1 MFGLPQGDIFSA
13 AVLQLSHEVYMSS
26 DLIVIAGLLASMTAL
41 VVFTVKLKLH
51 PFLSLIFASVIF
63 AVISGMKLQDM
74 LTSFTGGMGDAMSE
88 IGIVIALGTII
99 GVLFEKSGSA
109 ETVAKT
115 IFRVFGKS
123 RAALGLAIT
132 GYFVSMPVFC
142 DTAFVILSPIAKRL
156 SKNSRVS
163 MTAMALSL
171 FAGLHATHI
180 LVPPTPGP
188 LSVTGILNADIAGV
202 MLLGAAVAVPV
213 TLVGYAAANIAGK
226 KFNYLPKDIEETDDD
241 KHFPSPAAAFLTILT
256 PITLMLLRM
265 FGYVFSVPDRLQS
278 VLNILGEPVAA
289 LSISVIIA
297 AAVYAHTYP
306 EDSDAWGFDGIIAD
320 SIRTAGQ
327 ITLIVCAGGAF
338 SSVLAASRLHTTLI
352 SLFSP
357 SAALGI
363 LGPFFIGLIFRSCI
377 GSGTVAMVT
386 AATMISPFLEV
397 LGLGSPAGHIIA
409 VLSCAAGS
417 LAVLHGNDDF
427 FWVIAATSEME
438 TSTAYKTLPVISVL
452 QSFTALICVYILS
465 IIML

>member
-1 MFGLPQGDIFSA
+1 MGSDIF
-13 AVLQLSHEVYMSS
+13 
-26 DLIVIAGLLASMTAL
+26 VIAGLILSMIAL
-41 VVFTVKLKLH
+41 ILFTVKFRLH
-51 PFLSLIFASVIF
+51 PFLSLLFSSLIFSF
-63 AVISGMKLQDM
+63 ISGMNVQEMLQ
-74 LTSFTGGMGDAMSE
+74 SFTAGLGNAMSE

-115 IFRVFGKS
+115 IFKIFGKNK
-123 RAALGLAIT
+123 AAFGLAIT

-156 SKNSRVS
+156 SKDSKIS

-188 LSVTGILNADIAGV
+188 LSVTGILNADITLV
-202 MLLGAAVAVPV
+202 VLLGAAVAVPV
-213 TLVGYAAANIAGK
+213 TLIGYVAANVFGK
-226 KFNYLPKDIEETDDD
+226 KYNYIPKDIDDSDDD
-241 KHFPSPAAAFLTILT
+241 RKLPSPAAAFLTIMT
-256 PITLMLLRM
+256 PVALMLLK
-265 FGYVFSVPDRLQS
+265 
-278 VLNILGEPVAA
+278 VLGIALNVGDNIQKILNLIGEPIIA
-289 LSISVIIA
+289 LSISVVIA

-306 EDSDAWGFDGIIAD
+306 EDGDAWGFDGIIAD

-338 SSVLAASRLHTTLI
+338 SSVLAASHLQKILI
-352 SLFSP
+352 NVIVP

-363 LGPFFIGLIFRSCI
+363 LAPFIIGFILRSCI

-386 AATMISPFLEV
+386 AATMISPFLNAI
-397 LGLGSPAGHIIA
+397 GLGSNIGHVIA

-427 FWVIAATSEME
+427 FWVIATTSEME
-438 TSTAYKTLPVISVL
+438 TTTAYKTLPIVSVL
-452 QSFTALICVYILS
+452 QSFTALICVYVLS
-465 IIML
+465 SVFL

>member
-1 MFGLPQGDIFSA
+1 
-13 AVLQLSHEVYMSS
+13 MSS

-41 VVFTVKLKLH
+41 VLFTVKLKLH

-63 AVISGMKLQDM
+63 AVISGMNVQE
-74 LTSFTGGMGDAMSE
+74 TIQSFTDGMGNAMSE

-115 IFRVFGKS
+115 IFKVFGKS

-156 SKNSRVS
+156 SKDSGIS

-188 LSVTGILNADIAGV
+188 LSVTGILNADITSV
-202 MLLGAAVAVPV
+202 MLLGSAVAIPV
-213 TLVGYAAANIAGK
+213 TLVSYAAANIAGRC
-226 KFNYLPKDIEETDDD
+226 FNCMPKDIDDSDDD
-241 KHFPSPAAAFLTILT
+241 RRLPDPPAAFLTILT
-256 PITLMLLRM
+256 PIVLMLLRM
-265 FGYVFSVPDRLQS
+265 LGLVFRVPGSMQNI
-278 VLNILGEPVAA
+278 LNIIGEPVIALSVSVIMSAA
-289 LSISVIIA
+289 L
-297 AAVYAHTYP
+297 YAHTYP
-306 EDSDAWGFDGIIAD
+306 GDSDAWGFDGIIAD

-338 SSVLAASRLHTTLI
+338 SSVLEASSLHSTLM

-363 LGPFFIGLIFRSCI
+363 LAPFTIGMIFRSCI

-397 LGLGSPAGHIIA
+397 IGLGSPTGHVIA

-417 LAVLHGNDDF
+417 LSVLHGNDDF
-427 FWVIAATSEME
+427 FWVIATTSEME
-438 TSTAYKTLPVISVL
+438 TSTAYKTLPVISIL
-452 QSFTALICVYILS
+452 QSITALICVYILS
-465 IIML
+465 IILL